1 MHSGRMESKLIR
13 IPWGLGDR
21 RGRLAALIAVMV
33 LVGTTAACTKSD
45 TKPDSVAT
53 PTVAATSQN
62 PTQANA
68 TVTVTEGG
76 GSSGGPVTTK
86 SFTAT
91 PDALAYA
98 STSAGFNVA
107 VPTYLPSGYAIVEIV
122 IPPKPPTGVSGQL
135 QRVTL
140 KFRGGTSGFDLLLVN
155 SRFTFS
161 GDDAA
166 HVIATPASG
175 SQIFKGDTSAG
186 ASGVSYTLLTPTK
199 GASVTSSLGD
209 AEVIRIL
216 SSLPQN

>member
-1 MHSGRMESKLIR
+1 MSRRSKVIAGVIVGVIALAITLTALLGMTVNTGGTSSGGS
-13 IPWGLGDR
+13 GL
-21 RGRLAALIAVMV
+21 
-33 LVGTTAACTKSD
+33 
-45 TKPDSVAT
+45 AT
-53 PTVAATSQN
+53 PTASR
-62 PTQANA
+62 QANA

-140 KFRGGTSGFDLLLVN
+140 KVRGGTSGFDLLLVN